1 MANVQRE
8 TVKGIQLIP
17 VEDHFFSERK
27 IFMVGEID
35 SELCYRVVQ
44 QLLYFEASD
53 NRKEVT
59 IYINSPGGEVQAG
72 LAVYDVMRLM
82 KSPIK
87 VCCTGLCASMGAI
100 IYLGGDADK
109 RFMLPHAKIM
119 IHDPAFG
126 GSHDIAYKKP
136 HEIRSE
142 LDDLNKCRERLAMI
156 IAESTGKTLEEIY
169 KVTEKDSYFDVNEAI
184 EFGLACAEVSDI
196 DAII

>member
-87 VCCTGLCASMGAI
+87 GMLYRAVCKYELHYISEVMLISGLCFHMQ
-100 IYLGGDADK
+100 
-109 RFMLPHAKIM
+109 R
-119 IHDPAFG
+119 
-126 GSHDIAYKKP
+126 
-136 HEIRSE
+136 
-142 LDDLNKCRERLAMI
+142 
-156 IAESTGKTLEEIY
+156 
-169 KVTEKDSYFDVNEAI
+169 
-184 EFGLACAEVSDI
+184 
-196 DAII
+196 